1 MLVSMACAGMTATE
15 IATTTFDGA
24 TQIWFRADA
33 FDDLQGEVE
42 SVPAIVE
49 DGLASGFSVVEGSL
63 TENPMAFYGSSVRQ
77 DPQDWWLEYAF
88 DMPEGGEWYM
98 WGHAAQNAPT
108 DNSLGSHF
116 VWILG
121 EFDDEIPE
129 TGQIPVFD
137 DVRDRIFADRFH
149 PGDWVGADRW
159 EWVGARDPAD
169 DTDPTY
175 PLAKTFREGE
185 NLVRIYE
192 RESGDPSVQFEL
204 FIICDDI
211 EYRPTDDQ
219 ARAALE
225 ILEGGAAVPR
235 LVRGDADSDGQVSLT
250 DGISILGWL
259 FSGGAAPA
267 CADAADTD
275 DSGVIILNDAVLI
288 FAWLFSG
295 GPPPQPPAPQSAAYG
310 ADDCGPDATGDELG
324 CEASAATCG

>member
-1 MLVSMACAGMTATE
+1 MRETLLPALLVSLGCTGIAATE
-15 IATTTFDGA
+15 TAMTGFDGA

-33 FDDLQGEVE
+33 FDDLHGDVE

-49 DGLASGFSVVEGSL
+49 DGLAFGFSVVEDSL
-63 TENPMAFYGSSVRQ
+63 TGNPMAFYGGSVRQ
-77 DPQDWWLEYAF
+77 DPQDWWLEYTF
-88 DMPEGGEWYM
+88 DMPDEGEWYM
-98 WGHAAQNAPT
+98 WGRAAQNAPT

-129 TGQIPVFD
+129 AGQIPVFD

-175 PLAKTFREGE
+175 PLAKTFRAGE
-185 NLVRIYE
+185 NVVRIYE

-211 EYRPTDDQ
+211 EYRPTDDH

-225 ILEGGAAVPR
+225 ILEGGGAVPQF
-235 LVRGDADSDGQVSLT
+235 VRGDPDDSGSSNITDAIGTLNFLFGGADEPACIEAADIDNDGSVNISDPIRL
-250 DGISILGWL
+250 LNFL
-259 FSGGAAPA
+259 FGGGAAPPEVPV
-267 CADAADTD
+267 D
-275 DSGVIILNDAVLI
+275 G
-288 FAWLFSG
+288 
-295 GPPPQPPAPQSAAYG
+295 
-310 ADDCGPDATGDELG
+310 CGPDPAEPTLSCVYTG
-324 CEASAATCG
+324 C